1 MQGTIGFIRIVA
13 ANGINN
19 GNVLLVADVVV
30 LIQPRVG
37 NLWSGGNQP
46 VKQCDVNGHKDRV
59 AGDLRQHAVE
69 IDIRADEK
77 RVIAE
82 GLTVNFQRF
91 RQAFN
96 LFIRGLF
103 RRVAHQA
110 GLEKQTQLFKVS
122 DATRLG
128 EKIFR
133 HAGEFTDDGIG

>member
-1 MQGTIGFIRIVA
+1 M
-13 ANGINN
+13 
-19 GNVLLVADVVV
+19 
-30 LIQPRVG
+30 
-37 NLWSGGNQP
+37 
-46 VKQCDVNGHKDRV
+46 
-59 AGDLRQHAVE
+59 E
-69 IDIRADEK
+69 IDIRTDKQRIVVE
-77 RVIAE
+77 R
-82 GLTVNFQRF
+82 LTVNFQRF

-96 LFIRGLF
+96 LFIRGVF